1 MELRLLKHQAAFIKV
16 FLFESLVWALAIVS
30 GFGGGKS
37 YTLASTAVV
46 LLMKYPGMSV
56 GVYSATFDLLKLINI
71 TQISAILEMMNLK
84 YTVNKSD
91 MILTVH
97 GYGRVI
103 FRSLDNPH
111 RIIGYEHAF
120 ALIDELDT
128 LPQQKAERAWNM
140 VIARNRQK
148 LPDGMR
154 NKVGV
159 FTTPEGYRFVY
170 QRWEKESKKG
180 YKLIR
185 ARTTDNIHLPDE
197 YVDNLRDTY
206 SDELIE
212 AYINGEFVN
221 LNGTAVYSSF
231 DRKIHD
237 TKVIPKAGEDLHIG
251 MDFNVEHMAAIVHVI
266 RDNVM
271 YAVKEFVELFDTPD
285 LIQAINS
292 AYTDDSG
299 NRLHRIYV
307 YPDSSGKNR
316 KPSDAS
322 VSDIS
327 QLKLARFRVRARPA
341 NPAIKDRVS
350 AMNYGFKHLQYYVN
364 VDECP
369 EYTEDLEQQV
379 YTTNGLPDKSAGDDH
394 SPDAGGYCRHY
405 LYPVRK
411 RETYLQA
418 VAM

>member
-16 FLFESLVWALAIVS
+16 FLFENLVWALAIVS
-30 GFGGGKS
+30 GFGAGKS

-71 TQISAILEMMNLK
+71 TQISAILEQMNLK
-84 YTVNKSD
+84 YTINKSD
-91 MILTVH
+91 MIITVH

-103 FRSLDNPH
+103 FRSLDNPA

-128 LPQQKAERAWNM
+128 LPKKKAEHAWNM

-170 QRWEKESKKG
+170 HRWEKEQKKG

-185 ARTTDNIHLPDE
+185 ARTVDNIHLPDE

-206 SDELIE
+206 SEALIE
-212 AYINGEFVN
+212 AYLNGEFVN
-221 LNGTAVYSSF
+221 LNGTPVYSSF

-237 TKVIPKAGEDLHIG
+237 TKVVPKPHEDLHIG

-266 RDNVM
+266 RNDIM
-271 YAVKEFVELFDTPD
+271 YAVDEFVELFDTPEMID
-285 LIQAINS
+285 VIDS
-292 AYTDDSG
+292 AYSMNG
-299 NRLHRIYV
+299 VRQHKIYV

-327 QLKLARFRVRARPA
+327 QLKLARFRVRARSA
-341 NPAIKDRVS
+341 NPTIKDRVS
-350 AMNYGFKHLQYYVN
+350 AMNYGFKHQQYFVN
-364 VDECP
+364 TDKCP

-379 YTTNGLPDKSAGDDH
+379 YTDNGLPDKTAGDDH
-394 SPDAGGYCRHY
+394 NPDAGGYCRHF

-411 RETYLQA
+411 RETFLQA